1 MTNYSINKHNMKN
14 IENQNAD
21 EIEGGCNVSLETIR
35 KKIEA
40 EYTVNW
46 EQQIWGE
53 IKDVCLKAM
62 VAA

>member
-1 MTNYSINKHNMKN
+1 MKN

-21 EIEGGCNVSLETIR
+21 EIEGGCKVSLETIR